1 MRKIA
6 LFWMLA
12 FLGVSS
18 GYAATDQ
25 DTINFLNKLDSH
37 YYCLMR
43 EGLQDFQA
51 GIKCSFFDDYLK
63 QCSVKYGPDDKR
75 VQELEKIQF
84 VLSYPGKDQ
93 LSFEATSVEPSGDQA
108 FDEIV
113 EKMIGV
119 VKGAF
124 QQNIYPWRSN
134 VLEPVF
140 GADDF
145 TKFDL
150 QVRKKSDGFIIF
162 ATGDQPVSEY
172 ADNQWRIYDIE
183 AGGKAAIQ
191 SCKLKYVDGPKG
203 MILSE
208 TTSEMPQVSTELN
221 AKMEYQSVDGLM
233 MPKRMLVHMKKS
245 GTADTTNL
253 DVVFEFVDYRID
265 KSPAETKP
273 TDQTETGF

>member
-1 MRKIA
+1 MKKIA
-6 LFWMLA
+6 LFGMLV
-12 FLGVSS
+12 FLGVPS
-18 GYAATDQ
+18 GYAATDK
-25 DTINFLNKLDSH
+25 DTIDFLNKLDSH

-63 QCSVKYGPDDKR
+63 QCSAKYGPEDKR
-75 VQELEKIQF
+75 VRELENIQF
-84 VLSYPGKDQ
+84 VLSYSGKDE
-93 LSFEATSVEPSGDQA
+93 LSFEANSFEPSGDKD
-108 FDEIV
+108 FDAIV

-150 QVRKKSDGFIIF
+150 QVKKKGDGFIIF

-221 AKMEYQSVDGLM
+221 TKMEYQSVDGLM
-233 MPKRMLVHMKKS
+233 IPKRMFVHMKKS
-245 GTADTTNL
+245 GNAGATKFDI
-253 DVVFEFVDYRID
+253 VFDFVDYRID
-265 KSPAETKP
+265 KSQVETK
-273 TDQTETGF
+273 